1 MKSKNFISYKTKNV
15 FSTIPQAIKD
25 FKQGKAIIV
34 VDDPS
39 RENEGDIVF
48 AAEKITPQKINF
60 MAKYARGLICVSL
73 LKERLDKLKI
83 YPMVDEP
90 DIPREAAF
98 TVSVDAKEGITTGI
112 SAYDRA
118 TTIKKLIDK
127 NSKPQ
132 DFVRPGHVFP
142 LVYKEGGVLVRAG
155 HTEASV
161 DLAKLAGLYPAGVIC
176 EIMHEDGTMARLPE
190 LIKFAKKHKLKI
202 ITISSLIKYLHKTQR
217 FVKKIVSTIL
227 PTEFGKFKLYVYEN
241 TITKE
246 THLALVKGN
255 VKNKKNVLVRV
266 HSSCL
271 TGDALGSLRCDCGI
285 QLKQAMKMINQEGQG
300 VIVYLSQEGRG
311 IGLTNKLKA
320 YQLQDKGLDTVEAN
334 IKLGFQ
340 PDLRDY
346 GIGAQI
352 LSDLGLSS
360 IRLLTNNPRK
370 IVGLDGYGLKIVER
384 IPIEVPPKNE
394 FMKKYLISKKNKLG
408 HLLKHI

>member
-1 MKSKNFISYKTKNV
+1 MKKV
-15 FSTIPQAIKD
+15 FSTIPNAIKD
-25 FKQGKAIIV
+25 FKQGKAVII
-34 VDDPS
+34 VDDPG

-48 AAEKITPQKINF
+48 AAEKITPEKINF
-60 MAKYARGLICVSL
+60 MAKYGRGLICVSL
-73 LKERLDKLKI
+73 LKERLDELKI
-83 YPMVDEP
+83 FPMVDEP

-98 TVSVDAKEGITTGI
+98 TVSVDARENVTTGI

-127 NSKPQ
+127 NAKP
-132 DFVRPGHVFP
+132 DNFVRPGHVFP
-142 LVYKEGGVLVRAG
+142 LMYKEGGVLVRAG
-155 HTEASV
+155 HTEASI

-176 EIMHEDGTMARLPE
+176 EIMHEDGSMARLPE

-202 ITISSLIKYLHKTQR
+202 ITISSLIKYLHNTEK

-227 PTEFGKFKLYVYEN
+227 PTEFGEFKLYVYEN
-241 TITKE
+241 TLTKE
-246 THLALVKGN
+246 HHLAIVKGE

-285 QLKQAMKMINQEGQG
+285 QLKQAMKLISQKGEG
-300 VIVYLSQEGRG
+300 VIIYLYQEGRG

-320 YQLQDKGLDTVEAN
+320 YELQDKGLDTVEAN

-352 LSDLGLSS
+352 LTDLGLTT
-360 IRLLTNNPRK
+360 IKLITNNPK
-370 IVGLDGYGLKIVER
+370 KVVGLDGYGLKIVER
-384 IPIEVPPKNE
+384 VPIEVPPKNVY
-394 FMKKYLISKKNKLG
+394 MKKYLSCKKNKLG